1 MTMPQWL
8 TDILTGPDNI
18 HHDPVNWGA
27 VLGFLT
33 GIGLSIANYVQ
44 HSVFDMQNFMTG
56 LGIGIGALGLAIRA
70 RDGVP
75 K

>member
-1 MTMPQWL
+1 MKKIFQ
-8 TDILTGPDNI
+8 DIMTGPDGQT
-18 HHDPVNWGA
+18 HDLINWA
-27 VLGFLT
+27 ALLGFLI
-33 GIGLSIANYVQ
+33 GLGLSIANYAQ